1 MRTAAAPQLVG
12 LGTPMVEPP
21 HHQHNHQ
28 HKTVSDKDQTLYY
41 TSGLRSFE
49 ITIQLLN
56 DANEIQEDLRKLDL
70 DKIDHMEELMF
81 YISSTE

>member
-1 MRTAAAPQLVG
+1 
-12 LGTPMVEPP
+12 MVEPP

-70 DKIDHMEELMF
+70 DKIDHMEEFMF